1 MKPRVIRKWINEA
14 HLIARVASGLGNPLD
29 LTVAEFEAH
38 LRLAVNGSSADE
50 ENSERDSGWMR
61 RYVEDQAR

>member
-1 MKPRVIRKWINEA
+1 MKPRVVRNWFNEA
-14 HLIARVASGLGNPLD
+14 HLIARVAAGLGNPLD

-50 ENSERDSGWMR
+50 ESGERDSGWMR
-61 RYVEDQAR
+61 RYVEDQSR